1 MQAITTKYHGPGNV
15 RGSRIKASCE
25 RGSLTVGW
33 NHSLN
38 STDNHIA
45 AAKALLAKFADED
58 TKAYPGTTAESH
70 HWGAFVSG
78 EIESGVTVHVLIGN
92 RNEIAPAGTAL
103 ALANIYSNAAESPE
117 WIRARL
123 SGVLAQ
129 LEGGR

>member
-1 MQAITTKYHGPGNV
+1 MQAITTKYFGPGNV

-33 NHSLN
+33 NHALN
-38 STDNHIA
+38 STENHIA
-45 AAKALLAKFADED
+45 AAKALLAKFAGED

-78 EIESGVTVHVLIGN
+78 EIECGKTVHVLIGN
-92 RNEIAPAGTAL
+92 RNEIAPAGMIAAL
-103 ALANIYSNAAESPE
+103 ETIASNAGESPE

-129 LEGGR
+129 LEGNR